1 MVRHI
6 LKQYGEEYMN
16 NDERIKSGFK
26 GDLEEL
32 EVAWNHF
39 KFCEP
44 EYIDRA
50 IDDLRNAEEALSGT
64 LRRIRSEKLDTS
76 ISKT

>member
-1 MVRHI
+1 
-6 LKQYGEEYMN
+6 MN
-16 NDERIKSGFK
+16 HEERIKSGFK

-32 EVAWNHF
+32 KIAWNHF
-39 KFCEP
+39 EFCEP

-64 LRRIRSEKLDTS
+64 LRRARYAELDAP
-76 ISKT
+76 ISQNKEPR

>member
-1 MVRHI
+1 
-6 LKQYGEEYMN
+6 MN
-16 NDERIKSGFK
+16 HEGRIKSGFK
-26 GDLEEL
+26 GDLKEL
-32 EVAWNHF
+32 EIAWNHF
-39 KFCEP
+39 EFSEP

-64 LRRIRSEKLDTS
+64 LRRARHEKLDAP

>member
-1 MVRHI
+1 
-6 LKQYGEEYMN
+6 MN
-16 NDERIKSGFK
+16 HEERIKSGFK
-26 GDLEEL
+26 GDLKEL
-32 EVAWNHF
+32 EIAWNHF
-39 KFCEP
+39 EFCEP

-64 LRRIRSEKLDTS
+64 VRRARCEKLDAP